1 MGILHGKEDKSKTVY
16 LRRQP
21 NPRKKI
27 LVTEALEPPNPK
39 CYVCADKPEVHIKL
53 NMETMTVRSFE
64 ERILKGALNMV
75 APDAEIDGKGVII
88 LSSEEGETEENM
100 DKPLSAF
107 GLADGGVLSCDDFLQ
122 NYTLRVYL
130 WQMTEKTEDGS
141 DFIVTGDKDKLQP
154 KEAEEEK
161 KEVAKDTNGDNKDEA
176 IDVQDDDIME
186 VVPHA
191 NGAGDN
197 KRKGGDEGS
206 EPSAKKTRVDGDD
219 IVICETPSADD
230 LKKGKKAAEPS
241 SEEGVVC
248 ID

>member
-1 MGILHGKEDKSKTVY
+1 MG
-16 LRRQP
+16 
-21 NPRKKI
+21 
-27 LVTEALEPPNPK
+27 
-39 CYVCADKPEVHIKL
+39 
-53 NMETMTVRSFE
+53 SFE

-75 APDAEIDGKGVII
+75 APDAEIDGKGVIL

-107 GLADGGVLSCDDFLQ
+107 GLGDGGVLSCDDFLQ

-130 WQMTEKTEDGS
+130 WQMTEKPEDGS

-161 KEVAKDTNGDNKDEA
+161 KEEVKATNGDNKDEA

-191 NGAGDN
+191 NGAGVEN
-197 KRKGGDEGS
+197 KRKGGEDGS
-206 EPSAKKTRVDGDD
+206 EPSAKKTKVDGDD
-219 IVICETPSADD
+219 IVICDEVTAPSADD
-230 LKKGKKAAEPS
+230 LKKAKKVSEPT
-241 SEEGVVC
+241 EEGVVC
-248 ID
+248 IE